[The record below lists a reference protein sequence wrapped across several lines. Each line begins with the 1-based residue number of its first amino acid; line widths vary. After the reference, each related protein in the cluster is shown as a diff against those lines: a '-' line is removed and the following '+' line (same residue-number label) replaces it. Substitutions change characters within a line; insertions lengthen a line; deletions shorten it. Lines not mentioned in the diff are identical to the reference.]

1 MMKIKKIFA
10 GTLTTAMVVAVIS
23 VVFAGP
29 AYCEPENI
37 ALFVQETP
45 AGAGKISPGT
55 GVHHFGSGEQVV
67 LTAVPRSGYQFVYWL
82 GDVSD
87 PAASSTITYLTS
99 PKIIIAVF
107 ERVKYEFLAMEG
119 ETESMGG
126 SNLVGSGADYSN
138 QGYSGGG
145 SPRPSNPHSRST
157 PEKPE
162 EKEGDFPVPDKGND
176 FPVPDEGND
185 FPVPDEPIPEPATGI
200 LMILGSL
207 AVLSRRKTKK
217 AVSNDIV

>member
-1 MMKIKKIFA
+1 MKIKKIFT
-10 GTLTTAMVVAVIS
+10 GTLATAMVVAIIS
-23 VVFAGP
+23 VVFSGP

-55 GVHHFGSGEQVV
+55 GVHHFEAGEQVV
-67 LTAVPRSGYQFVYWL
+67 LTAIPRAGYQFVYWL

-87 PAASSTITYLTS
+87 PAASSTITYLTT

-119 ETESMGG
+119 ETQSAGG
-126 SNLVGSGADYSN
+126 SNLAGSAADYSN
-138 QGYSGGG
+138 QGYEGGG
-145 SPRPSNPHSRST
+145 SKRPSHPHAPSI
-157 PEKPE
+157 PPPE
-162 EKEGDFPVPDKGND
+162 EKKGDFPVPDKGND
-176 FPVPDEGND
+176 FPVPE
-185 FPVPDEPIPEPATGI
+185 EPIPEPATGI

-207 AVLSRRKTKK
+207 AVLSRRKIKK

>member
-1 MMKIKKIFA
+1 MKIKNILT
-10 GTLTTAMVVAVIS
+10 GTLTTAMVVAIIS
-23 VVFAGP
+23 AVFAGP

-45 AGAGKISPGT
+45 AGAGKISPGA
-55 GVHHFGSGEQVV
+55 GVHHFESGEQIV
-67 LTAVPRSGYQFVYWL
+67 LTAVPRVGYQFVHWL

-119 ETESMGG
+119 ETGNAGG
-126 SNLVGSGADYSN
+126 SNLVRSG
-138 QGYSGGG
+138 GEGGGGGFEGGG
-145 SPRPSNPHSRST
+145 SKRPSNPHSHT

-162 EKEGDFPVPDKGND
+162 DKEGDFPVPK
-176 FPVPDEGND
+176 EGND

-207 AVLSRRKTKK
+207 AILSRRKTKK
-217 AVSNDIV
+217 AVSNDII